1 MHPKTKEIQPPP
13 LARGT
18 ATRAHASETL
28 RSPTGAPSAS
38 SASNRNPEKSKPH
51 PWRFEPAPWRSEPA
65 PQELRSASPTA
76 PCGAQ
81 NSRMLP
87 TRRPDKRID
96 PNRKLDIA
104 NPELDIANPELD
116 IANRNLIL
124 GCFLNP
130 AKREPSNYTILYYTI
145 T

>member
-1 MHPKTKEIQPPP
+1 
-13 LARGT
+13 
-18 ATRAHASETL
+18 
-28 RSPTGAPSAS
+28 
-38 SASNRNPEKSKPH
+38 
-51 PWRFEPAPWRSEPA
+51 
-65 PQELRSASPTA
+65 
-76 PCGAQ
+76 
-81 NSRMLP
+81 MLP

-130 AKREPSNYTILYYTI
+130 AKREPSKYSIV
-145 T
+145 